1 MRRREFFIG
10 STVRP
15 APIDYKPITVHAKE
29 AKVMK
34 AKFLAAVAAVATIL
48 AATVASS
55 ACWWYIYQPEEPES
69 LKNL

>member
-1 MRRREFFIG
+1 
-10 STVRP
+10 
-15 APIDYKPITVHAKE
+15 
-29 AKVMK
+29 MK

-55 ACWWYIYQPEEPES
+55 ACWWYIYQPKEPES